1 MDPLLSAHEL
11 SALLLIGQPV
21 SDANLGRS
29 EIEQLINRRLVERA
43 AGASG
48 APQLKLTMNGNAM
61 LAKICNFE
69 TQSIT
74 THQPKL
80 ASSLQQ
86 VRAEPGNLH
95 AKRCGV
101 T

>member
-1 MDPLLSAHEL
+1 LDPLLNAHEL

-21 SDANLGRS
+21 SDANLGRG

-48 APQLKLTMNGNAM
+48 APQLKLTMNGNAI
-61 LAKICNFE
+61 LTRIYNFE

-74 THQPKL
+74 TRRP
-80 ASSLQQ
+80 
-86 VRAEPGNLH
+86 
-95 AKRCGV
+95 
-101 T
+101 